1 MDKKDKTMNKPQIPL
16 LRRPVIRI
24 LVIWSVESIGLVLLA
39 WIMKSVTVTNF
50 PVAVATTAVIGLLNA
65 LLWPLFGRIIVPF
78 AVFTLGLGALV
89 MNGIVIM
96 LTSNLLEGFE
106 VASLGSAILLAV
118 LLTAVNTIASTL
130 LTIDD
135 EGSWYRNVVKRRI
148 KRKSKPVE
156 TDVPG
161 IFFLE
166 IDGLAKPVLEKA
178 MAAGYAP
185 TIKRWL
191 ENGSHQLVGWETD
204 LSSQTSAS
212 QAGILHGNNDNIPA
226 FRWYDRQ
233 RKQIVA
239 SSNPDEVSALEKR
252 HSDGNG
258 LLADGGASRGNLLSG
273 DAPIVS
279 VTASTMKDLSRL
291 HTGDFYAYFISPY
304 NITRT
309 VVLAVWDVILEKRQF
324 RRARKN
330 NVTPILD
337 KHHRGGKYPLLRV
350 FTTIVMREIN
360 IYTLIG
366 DMYAGVP
373 SAYATFVGYDEVAH
387 HSGVESEDALD
398 TLRKLDEQFA
408 RLESAAKGAPRP
420 YKFVVLSDHGQ
431 SGGPTFLQRYGFGLE
446 ELVRQLAKTHF
457 VQAVTETNES
467 WGHVNVF
474 LTDVVKNDEKA
485 GKAVGRMVKKN
496 MTNDEVV
503 LGPDKHESA
512 QLPSETDI
520 VVLASGN
527 LGLVYG
533 TKRENRIVLEE
544 METYLPGLLDGLVAH
559 EGIGWVM
566 VKSVEHGPVAIGRNG
581 RHYLASGK
589 IEGSDPLAAFGPNAA
604 RHLLRYNEFTDA
616 PDMYIN
622 SFYNAETNEVA
633 AFEELIGCHGGMGG
647 YQTRPF
653 LLYPADLSLT
663 EPDLVGAPAV
673 YRQLKT
679 WLRQT
684 QNG

>member
-1 MDKKDKTMNKPQIPL
+1 MNKPQNPL
-16 LRRPVIRI
+16 LKRPIIRI
-24 LVIWSVESIGLVLLA
+24 LVIWSIEAIGLLLLTL
-39 WIMKSVTVTNF
+39 IMKSVSVTDF
-50 PVAVATTAVIGLLNA
+50 PAAVAATAVIGLLNA
-65 LLWPLFGRIIVPF
+65 LFWPLFGRIIVPF
-78 AVFTLGLGALV
+78 AVFTLGLAALI
-89 MNGIVIM
+89 MNGVIIM
-96 LTSNLLEGFE
+96 LASYLLPGFE
-106 VASLGSAILLAV
+106 VTTLWAAVLLAL
-118 LLTAVNTIASTL
+118 LLTAVNTIASAF

-148 KRKSKPVE
+148 KHMKKPEV

-166 IDGLAKPVLEKA
+166 IDGLAKPVLEEA
-178 MAAGYAP
+178 MANGYAP
-185 TIKRWL
+185 TLKRWL
-191 ENGSHQLVGWETD
+191 EDGTHHLVGWETD

-212 QAGILHGNNDNIPA
+212 QAGILHGSNDNIPA
-226 FRWYDRQ
+226 FRWYDRA

-239 SSNPDEVSALEKR
+239 SSNPDEVANLER
-252 HSDGNG
+252 IHSNGDG
-258 LLADGGASRGNLLSG
+258 LLANGGASRGNLLSG

-291 HTGDFYAYFISPY
+291 HTGDFYAYFVNPY

-309 VVLAVWDVILEKRQF
+309 MVLAVWDIILEKRQF
-324 RRARKN
+324 RHARKN
-330 NVTPILD
+330 DVQPILD

-373 SAYATFVGYDEVAH
+373 SAYATFVGYDEIAH

-431 SGGPTFLQRYGFGLE
+431 SGGPTFLQRYNLS
-446 ELVRQLAKTHF
+446 LQDLIRQLAKTHL
-457 VQAVTETNES
+457 VEAVTESNES

-474 LTDVVKNDEKA
+474 LTDIVKHDDKA
-485 GKAVGRMVKKN
+485 GKTVQRMVKNN
-496 MTNDEVV
+496 MSEDEVQ
-503 LGPDKHESA
+503 LGPDKHITADVPTEA
-512 QLPSETDI
+512 DI

-533 TKRENRIVLEE
+533 TRREERVTQEELE
-544 METYLPGLLDGLVAH
+544 MRFPGLLDGLVAH

-566 VKSVEHGPVAIGRNG
+566 VKSAEKGPVVIGKNG
-581 RHYLASGK
+581 RYYLTSGK
-589 IEGSDPLAAFGPNAA
+589 IEGANPLAGFGPNAVN
-604 RHLLRYNEFTDA
+604 HLLRYDGFPDA
-616 PDMYIN
+616 PDLYIN
-622 SFYNAETNEVA
+622 SFYDAEKNEVA

-647 YQTRPF
+647 YQTQPF
-653 LLYPADLSLT
+653 LLYPSDLQLA
-663 EPDLVGAPAV
+663 EPELIGAPAV
-673 YRQLKT
+673 YRQLKE

-684 QNG
+684 QGA